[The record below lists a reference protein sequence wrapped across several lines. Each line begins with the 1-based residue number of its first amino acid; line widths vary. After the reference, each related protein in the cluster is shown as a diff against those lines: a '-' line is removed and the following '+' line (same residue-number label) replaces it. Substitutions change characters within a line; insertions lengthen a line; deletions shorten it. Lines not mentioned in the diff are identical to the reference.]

1 MKSTDLQYQTFSK
14 EYLKYYNHR
23 AADFSGQFLR
33 WFLEH
38 IFRLDP
44 QDADDS
50 SVDAKHDKGIDAI
63 YVDDVSETI
72 YVLQAKTQTK
82 DKATLGDTDLKS
94 FVGTLVQFET
104 PEAIAQLTA
113 ETKNERLKQALER
126 QFVQDKLKA
135 GYAVEPV
142 FITNVPANKDAKAY
156 LAKAQNIELYDSER
170 IAEEYVDLEVDG
182 GIEESFY
189 FEVSDTDV
197 IEYDAG
203 GAAARIFLAPALN
216 LLKMA
221 GISDGRLFE
230 QNVRLSLGN
239 TKVNRSL
246 RQSIRNKSEHSNFPL
261 YHNGINVLCEEIISE
276 KNDKITIKNYVVV
289 NGAQSL
295 TSLMAEKAKIS
306 DDLKILVKL
315 IEVKGNSALSQR
327 ITRNSNN
334 QNAIKARDLKSN
346 HNIQQRIKS
355 EVYAASN
362 GNSAYEIKQGEKNK
376 GKKIIS
382 NESAGLILLAMD
394 LEQPW
399 SCHQK
404 YKVMDDLHSEI
415 FGRPGVTGE
424 RVLALWDSFQ
434 AIDGALEE
442 LDNTTFAYY
451 TLTRYF
457 LAYSVVRIIRDSAVG
472 AEVMANLGT
481 VVTTGNLPRFVEAF
495 SGLAKAAAN
504 DLNAEIAADDDEH
517 FDHKNE
523 LKSAKWCKQ
532 TSARLL
538 AQYKKD
544 VQRKKADP
552 IDQLFANML
561 INLPKPA
568 KTPKTP

>member
-1 MKSTDLQYQTFSK
+1 M
-14 EYLKYYNHR
+14 E
-23 AADFSGQFLR
+23 
-33 WFLEH
+33 
-38 IFRLDP
+38 
-44 QDADDS
+44 
-50 SVDAKHDKGIDAI
+50 
-63 YVDDVSETI
+63 
-72 YVLQAKTQTK
+72 
-82 DKATLGDTDLKS
+82 TDLKS

-104 PEAIAQLTA
+104 PEAVAQLTD

-126 QFVQDKLKA
+126 QSVQDKLKS
-135 GYAVEPV
+135 GYTVEPI
-142 FITNVPANKDAKAY
+142 FITNVPANNDAKTY
-156 LAKAQNIELYDSER
+156 LAKAKNIELYDSER

-221 GISDGRLFE
+221 GISDGRLFD

-246 RQSIRNKSEHSNFPL
+246 RQSIRTKSEHSNFPL

-315 IEVKGNSALSQR
+315 IEVKGNTALSQK

-346 HNIQQRIKS
+346 HNIQQRIKA
-355 EVYAASN
+355 EVDAASN

-376 GKKIIS
+376 GKQIIS

-434 AIDGALEE
+434 AVDGALDE

-457 LAYSVVRIIRDSAVG
+457 LAYSVVRIIRDNAVG

-481 VVTTGNLPRFVEAF
+481 VITTGNLPRFVEAF

-544 VQRKKADP
+544 VQRRKADP
-552 IDQLFANML
+552 IDQLFAGML
-561 INLPKPA
+561 TNSSKPA
-568 KTPKTP
+568 KAAALGR